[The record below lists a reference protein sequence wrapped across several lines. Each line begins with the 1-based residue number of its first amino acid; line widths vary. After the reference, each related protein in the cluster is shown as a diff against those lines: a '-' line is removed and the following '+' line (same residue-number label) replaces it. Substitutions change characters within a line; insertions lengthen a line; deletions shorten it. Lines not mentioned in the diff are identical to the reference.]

1 MLPVLRRALLVT
13 VLVALAAG
21 AVLAAWRVAF
31 ETPLADTARVGIV
44 GPAAAA
50 LDLRP
55 SSVVLLAWLAAW
67 GLGLVAALV
76 ARAHRESTAER
87 TSASPTGVVWFA
99 PVWLARQWPV
109 VVGVVVSFGV
119 AWRAQSAAR
128 VLWDI
133 DEPWAFPTSGSVLDD
148 SHDALVHPPLHRAL
162 AHGWGA
168 LSGWTFDA
176 PRWLIRLPSCV
187 AGALALALL
196 AWLALAR
203 PSLRALAALSFV
215 CVAGAPVAASVLARP
230 YGVATLLVTLVAVLV
245 FDAGARRFTPLEAA
259 LCVLATSLAAW
270 TDLVA
275 GLAALLLLAARLVLD
290 APAAHRR
297 ETAVFALCA
306 GLPSLP
312 LLPGARL
319 AWRTGID
326 PASSTIPGVL
336 PDLRPTVALSY
347 AMRVY
352 ELLAEL
358 SAPLPPWLGL
368 FGLCA
373 LLAVAWRRGARTPAA
388 ALALLAALPLTL
400 LPFIALRARHL
411 AWLPLIAVAV
421 LVTMPSALPKR
432 AT

>member
-1 MLPVLRRALLVT
+1 MLTALRRALLLT

-21 AVLAAWRVAF
+21 TALAAWRVAV
-31 ETPLADTARVGIV
+31 ETALADTAHVGLV
-44 GPAAAA
+44 GPCAAA
-50 LDLRP
+50 LAQRP
-55 SSVVLLAWLAAW
+55 SRVVLFAWLAAW

-76 ARAHRESTAER
+76 ARAHRESTVER
-87 TSASPTGVVWFA
+87 PPPAPTA
-99 PVWLARQWPV
+99 PAWLAGVCRARPWAV
-109 VVGVVVSFGV
+109 VVGVLVSLGV
-119 AWRAQSAAR
+119 AWRAQGAAR

-148 SHDALVHPPLHRAL
+148 SHDALVHPPLYRAL

-187 AGALALALL
+187 AGTLALALL

-312 LLPGARL
+312 LLPGALL

-400 LPFIALRARHL
+400 LPFIALRARHF

>member
-1 MLPVLRRALLVT
+1 MLSAVRRALLVV
-13 VLVALAAG
+13 VLFALAAG
-21 AVLAAWRVAF
+21 TALAAWRVAI
-31 ETPLADTARVGIV
+31 ETPLADTAHVGTV

-50 LDLRP
+50 LAMRP
-55 SSVVLLAWLAAW
+55 SRVVLLAWLAAW

-76 ARAHRESTAER
+76 ARARRESTLER
-87 TSASPTGVVWFA
+87 TPPSQPAPAWFA
-99 PVWLARQWPV
+99 PVWRARPWAV
-109 VVGVVVSFGV
+109 VVGVLVSLGV

-133 DEPWAFPTSGSVLDD
+133 DEPWAFPTRGSVLDD
-148 SHDALVHPPLHRAL
+148 SHDALVHPPLYRAL

-168 LSGWTFDA
+168 LSGWTLDA

-196 AWLALAR
+196 AWLALSR
-203 PSLRALAALSFV
+203 PSLRALAGLTLA

-230 YGVATLLVTLVAVLV
+230 YGAATLLVTLVAVLV

-259 LCVLATSLAAW
+259 LCVLAISLAAW
-270 TDLVA
+270 TDLLA
-275 GLAALLLLAARLVLD
+275 GVAALLLLAARIVVA

-306 GLPSLP
+306 ALPSLP
-312 LLPGARL
+312 LVPGALL

-326 PASSTIPGVL
+326 PTSSAITGVL
-336 PDLRPTVALSY
+336 PDLRPTVGLSY
-347 AMRVY
+347 ATRAH

-358 SAPLPPWLGL
+358 SAPLPPSLAL

-373 LLAVAWRRGARTPAA
+373 LLVVAWRRGARTPTA
-388 ALALLAALPLTL
+388 ALAVAAALPLTL
-400 LPFIALRARHL
+400 LPFIALRARHF
-411 AWLPLIAVAV
+411 AWLPLIAAAV
-421 LVTMPSALPKR
+421 LVTMPSRLPKR
-432 AT
+432 AA